1 MATFRGTSAKN
12 KLVGGAFRDTLLGLG
27 GNDTLLGNSG
37 VDTLKGGNGADSMDG
52 GTGNDKLFG
61 EAGNDKLKGGSG
73 NDTLDGGTGNDLL
86 DGGANNDLLTG
97 GLGNDIIVGG
107 TGIDTAVFAGLSSAS
122 TISQVGTTLFVSGAN
137 GIDAVGADVEFVRFA
152 DGLFLATA
160 QAFKLTTSDDAFTGG
175 LRNDLFTSVINTQ
188 FTFNTTYSGADV
200 LNGGGGTGD
209 VLQISITGIGAGTST
224 PPISLSNIE
233 IVRVLNQE
241 SGFGTSELDASIWNG
256 VTTIVAEGGLPGA
269 TTQINS
275 LGNLVSAE
283 MRNNA
288 SSLII
293 EYDAGVLDGL
303 ADLQSL
309 LLSANNGG
317 TFEVAG
323 GEAETLGIVSQGGV
337 NRLSLTSGH
346 NFSTIN
352 VTGNQH
358 LDLTIPGG
366 VTTLN
371 ASGMT
376 GGGILADG
384 LLSTGTISI
393 TGSLASDILVFSS
406 VSLASG
412 DVIDGGD
419 GTGDMLAFVNGGN
432 FSDTAFTGVV
442 GVETLAFGEGGSA
455 TVTLDAQALEAGF
468 DRVNIYDDGTSVD
481 LTVLA
486 GFTRSLTVD
495 LDAFDPSDSA
505 PTAAGSD
512 VIDASLLDAA
522 NKLTVAARAGS
533 LAGNSIV
540 AGANT
545 GDELVLTADGETAD
559 LGGVRNFETVTVKGG
574 TGAGAT
580 SDISIYL
587 SNDAIVGA
595 GKTLT
600 VTAGG
605 ASGLTNTSAQ
615 LFFDGSLETDGKLDV
630 TGGAGAD
637 DIMGGQGDDILRG
650 GANNDNL
657 TSGTG
662 VDDLQGGDGNDSF
675 HMDGNLTSAD
685 TIDGG
690 NGTADTLFSS
700 SGSLA
705 DAAFTKVNL
714 VERLVVEQAATVNL
728 GAEAQGAGFGTVV
741 GSVFNDVL
749 NVGADFTASLTID
762 LSEGGFDTLSAAG
775 KLTGALTVTADASD
789 LADAD
794 SLVANGAIAGN
805 TIVLKADNGT
815 AVLDNVSGFSTVTV
829 QAGTATDADITLY
842 VGSNSVL
849 AAGQTLNI
857 NASALTN
864 ANATLYFDGYG
875 EADGNFFVTGGAGAD
890 ELYDGAGNDTFNG
903 GNGNDIFSSIGGT
916 DILNGEAG
924 DDTIYIAETQLN
936 SADTINGGS
945 NTASP
950 TGDVLEV
957 SGAGVIDD
965 TDLANV
971 TFVETLRRTSGGT
984 TNFGFEAF
992 NAGNGIKRFAGSAG
1006 SDAINIG
1013 ANYTGAITVD
1023 LASNSGGGDH
1033 VVVTGGAT
1041 LTVIASSADVG
1052 LPETF
1057 TGGTGNGDTL
1067 QLMADAGNADVSNM
1081 TKFETITVVAGSA
1094 LTLGITVG
1102 ANTVGAG
1109 ETLTVNAGALN
1120 SLSNSLIFN
1129 GLAEVG
1135 GQGAFF
1141 VTGTGGN
1148 DIIAA
1153 GDGGDTLIGGNGDDQ
1168 LGGGLG
1174 TDSLSGGDGADRL
1187 FGDAD
1192 NDSLDGGT
1200 GADRINGGTGADTVV
1215 AGTGADIIM
1224 VIGDASFSSAA
1235 SLNGGTNYDALLG
1248 TTDTTANGAD
1258 TLNLGA
1264 DTDQDLI
1271 VFDLDGVTGTAA
1283 SATNFHAGTS
1293 STAEDRIIVESSSSL
1308 SWGALNGVRQSDG
1321 LSGDYKLIVLDGGTF
1336 SAFTAQ
1342 QTADAIRTSESGAY
1356 LFVWNEAGGPMH
1368 VTYSV
1373 GDAGTDQGFDIATL
1387 TGVSLSNIDYS
1398 DFDFIV

>member
-1 MATFRGTSAKN
+1 MATFRGTGAKN

-37 VDTLKGGNGADSMDG
+37 VDTLKGGTGNDSMDG

-61 EAGNDKLKGGSG
+61 EAGNDILKGGSG
-73 NDTLDGGTGNDLL
+73 NDALDGGAGNDRL

-122 TISQVGTTLFVSGAN
+122 TISQVGTSLVISGAN
-137 GIDAVGADVEFVRFA
+137 GIDTVGADVEFVRFA
-152 DGLFLATA
+152 DGLFVAAA
-160 QAFKLTTSDDAFTGG
+160 QTFKLTTQDDAFTGG

-188 FTFNTTYSGADV
+188 LTFNTTYTGADV
-200 LNGGGGTGD
+200 LDGGGGTGD
-209 VLQISITGIGAGTST
+209 VLQISITGVNGVGTTT

-275 LGNLVSAE
+275 LGNLVAAE

-303 ADLQSL
+303 ADVQSL

-317 TFEVAG
+317 TFEIAG
-323 GEAETLGIVSQGGV
+323 GPAETLAIASQGGA
-337 NRLSLTSGH
+337 NRLSLTIGH
-346 NFSTIN
+346 TFGTIN

-376 GGGILADG
+376 GGGILAEG

-393 TGSLASDILVFSS
+393 TGSLANDILVFSS
-406 VSLASG
+406 ASLASG
-412 DVIDGGD
+412 DVIDGGA

-432 FSDTAFTGVV
+432 FADPAFTGVSN
-442 GVETLAFGEGGSA
+442 VETLAFGQSA
-455 TVTLDAQALEAGF
+455 SAIVALDAQALEAGF

-486 GFTRSLTVD
+486 GFARSLTVD
-495 LDAFDPSDSA
+495 LDAFDLSDFA
-505 PTAAGSD
+505 PTVAGSD

-522 NKLTVAARAGS
+522 HKLTVAARAGS

-545 GDELVLTADGETAD
+545 GDELVLTADGGTAD

-580 SDISIYL
+580 ASINISLSD
-587 SNDAIVGA
+587 DAIVGA

-600 VTAGG
+600 VNAGG

-615 LFFDGSLETDGKLDV
+615 LLFDGSLEIDGKLDV

-650 GANNDNL
+650 GTNNDIL
-657 TSGTG
+657 TSGAG
-662 VDDLQGGDGNDSF
+662 VDELQGGDGNDSF
-675 HMDGNLTSAD
+675 HMEGNLTAAD

-690 NGTADTLFSS
+690 NGTADTLFSA
-700 SGSLA
+700 SGILD
-705 DAAFTKVNL
+705 DAAFTKVSL
-714 VERLVVEQAATVNL
+714 VERLVLEQAATVNL
-728 GAEAQGAGFGTVV
+728 GAKAQGAGFNTVV
-741 GSVFNDVL
+741 GSAAADDF

-789 LADAD
+789 LADGD
-794 SLVANGAIAGN
+794 SLTANGTIAGN

-815 AVLDNVSGFSTVTV
+815 ALLDNVSGFSTVTIL
-829 QAGTATDADITLY
+829 AGTAADADITLY

-864 ANATLYFDGYG
+864 TGAFLYFDGYG
-875 EADGNFFVTGGAGAD
+875 EANGNFFVTGGAGAD
-890 ELYDGAGNDTFNG
+890 ELYDGGGNDTLNG
-903 GNGNDIFSSIGGT
+903 GNGNDILGSIGGT

-924 DDTIYIAETQLN
+924 DDTIYIAELQLN
-936 SADTINGGS
+936 SADFINGGS

-965 TDLANV
+965 TDLTNV

-984 TNFGFEAF
+984 TNFGAEAL
-992 NAGNGIKRFAGSAG
+992 NAGNGIKRYVGAGGADDLNITAAYTGPLTVDLKTAPGGADDIDASASIAAVTIEVNAG
-1006 SDAINIG
+1006 DVTNDTIKGGTSGNDVLKLTADGLTAQLDHVSGVETVTVAAGAVASTDVGILIG
-1013 ANYTGAITVD
+1013 ANSVVE
-1023 LASNSGGGDH
+1023 SGG
-1033 VVVTGGAT
+1033 
-1041 LTVIASSADVG
+1041 
-1052 LPETF
+1052 
-1057 TGGTGNGDTL
+1057 
-1067 QLMADAGNADVSNM
+1067 
-1081 TKFETITVVAGSA
+1081 
-1094 LTLGITVG
+1094 
-1102 ANTVGAG
+1102 
-1109 ETLTVNAGALN
+1109 TLTVNASALTDANAQLYFDGSAESAASPGVGAVGK
-1120 SLSNSLIFN
+1120 FN
-1129 GLAEVG
+1129 V
-1135 GQGAFF
+1135 
-1141 VTGTGGN
+1141 TGGN
-1148 DIIAA
+1148 GADDLT
-1153 GDGGDTLIGGNGDDQ
+1153 GGGGDDTLNGGAGNDW
-1168 LGGGLG
+1168 LVGGLG
-1174 TDSLSGGDGADRL
+1174 NDTISAGSGSDTVYAGLGSDAIDLGNEAGLGDQDIVAFSIGSGVTGLTTVANFFANDASPAYEDRVQVDNGVANWAAGGL
-1187 FGDAD
+1187 FRASDGGSSQAKLVV
-1192 NDSLDGGT
+1192 LDGNPT
-1200 GADRINGGTGADTVV
+1200 GYLAAF
-1215 AGTGADIIM
+1215 
-1224 VIGDASFSSAA
+1224 DAVTS
-1235 SLNGGTNYDALLG
+1235 
-1248 TTDTTANGAD
+1248 AD
-1258 TLNLGA
+1258 TL
-1264 DTDQDLI
+1264 Q
-1271 VFDLDGVTGTAA
+1271 TG
-1283 SATNFHAGTS
+1283 SSGT
-1293 STAEDRIIVESSSSL
+1293 
-1308 SWGALNGVRQSDG
+1308 QS
-1321 LSGDYKLIVLDGGTF
+1321 
-1336 SAFTAQ
+1336 
-1342 QTADAIRTSESGAY
+1342 Y
-1356 LFVWNEAGGPMH
+1356 LFVWNDTSNRVH
-1368 VTYSV
+1368 VSYATVDNS
-1373 GDAGTDQGFDIATL
+1373 GDTAVDSPIDLAIL
-1387 TGVSLSNIDYS
+1387 TGVSMANLTLDDII
-1398 DFDFIV
+1398 FA